1 MKKIYLTF
9 WLHWESDLLVF
20 FYMAYLLHATFFYNM
35 VKWNTQSEPINTGSF
50 YYLLEQQF
58 SLKET
63 EVHEKRY
70 KEVIL
75 L

>member
-1 MKKIYLTF
+1 
-9 WLHWESDLLVF
+9 
-20 FYMAYLLHATFFYNM
+20 MAYLLHATIFYNM

-63 EVHEKRY
+63 EVDKKRY